1 MNAGLPT
8 RLADRRF
15 VLSLAAALLALIVLV
30 SLFSPAQNADDPR
43 PSTYN
48 SGSQGAKAA
57 FLVLRDLG
65 YQAERWEEPGEALA
79 DVDAQHTTLVLADP
93 QVPFTAIKPMRRQ
106 IAEYLARGGMVL
118 ATGVAGASLLPHGET
133 RMLNPAERN
142 LCRTTPEGQGALAR
156 VGTVTMPDSGGWS
169 ALDAGSRVDQ
179 WCGQDAVVIRYGVG
193 QGSAIWW
200 SSARPMTNAGLK
212 EDASLRLLLASLGGS
227 GDRRVLFDEAVHGFE
242 SSPWD
247 AARGLPVWAL
257 WTQCALVAAL
267 LVLSFGRRNGPLRTP
282 VRAIRTSPLEF
293 AESMGHLYQKAG
305 ATQVAT
311 QGARRRVV
319 RFLNERCGIPL
330 GSLGGEPAA
339 IADAVEAR
347 LGGDWAGLG
356 GRLQQAAAAEYASP
370 APASALALVRAL
382 DEDMDR
388 LTELRHGKR
397 SRERETTT

>member
-1 MNAGLPT
+1 MLAQAGKVT
-8 RLADRRF
+8 
-15 VLSLAAALLALIVLV
+15 I
-30 SLFSPAQNADDPR
+30 DDD
-43 PSTYN
+43 
-48 SGSQGAKAA
+48 A
-57 FLVLRDLG
+57 
-65 YQAERWEEPGEALA
+65 RW
-79 DVDAQHTTLVLADP
+79 
-93 QVPFTAIKPMRRQ
+93 
-106 IAEYLARGGMVL
+106 
-118 ATGVAGASLLPHGET
+118 S
-133 RMLNPAERN
+133 
-142 LCRTTPEGQGALAR
+142 
-156 VGTVTMPDSGGWS
+156 DSGVS
-169 ALDAGSRVDQ
+169 SRVAQ
-179 WCGQDAVVIRYGVG
+179 WCGGDAVVVRYKVG
-193 QGSAIWW
+193 ESEAVWW
-200 SSARPMTNAGLK
+200 SSPLPMTNRGLK
-212 EDASLRLLLASLGGS
+212 EDASLKLLMASVGAPG
-227 GDRRVLFDEAVHGFE
+227 RTVLFDESLHGARE
-242 SSPWD
+242 SVWET
-247 AARGLPVWAL
+247 AKGLPLRSLAWQAAFVAL
-257 WTQCALVAAL
+257 L
-267 LVLSFGRRNGPLRTP
+267 LVLSFGRRSGPLRTP
-282 VRAIRTSPLEF
+282 LKAMRSSPLEF